1 MLFSIIVPCFNCD
14 HTIGRLLDSILIQ
27 NENDLEVILVD
38 DTEDHSFV
46 KRITKYKKKLN
57 IKIVG
62 TDLKNHNPGNS
73 RNYGLDVA
81 TGDWVLF
88 IDCDDTFRPNALQ
101 IFKEYINTQF
111 SPCYFARIKQFHED
125 NTEYS
130 DQEEYQARHIVWTH
144 GKCYNREFL
153 NNCGIRFKPEM
164 KSCEDYWFNYMVLAN
179 ILNKGLS
186 YVDIPDYVYNWM
198 WNSNSLSRS
207 TLYFLSIKEHFY
219 DHLEASLIPWT
230 LIANPDKTQEV
241 FQWYV
246 QFLIIDYFLYQ
257 FFYHKGIFFNTDI
270 VKKSLSKVGEVFG
283 ITILDIINSVES
295 NYQMWITGYQSTQGI
310 IHEDFV
316 CQQSFREWMLNMYK

>member
-14 HTIGRLLDSILIQ
+14 HTIGRLLDSIVIQ
-27 NENDLEVILVD
+27 NESDLEVILVD

-46 KRITKYKKKLN
+46 KKITKYKKKLN

-130 DQEEYQARHIVWTH
+130 AQEEYQARHIVWTH

-179 ILNKGLS
+179 ILNK
-186 YVDIPDYVYNWM
+186 
-198 WNSNSLSRS
+198 
-207 TLYFLSIKEHFY
+207 
-219 DHLEASLIPWT
+219 
-230 LIANPDKTQEV
+230 
-241 FQWYV
+241 
-246 QFLIIDYFLYQ
+246 
-257 FFYHKGIFFNTDI
+257 
-270 VKKSLSKVGEVFG
+270 
-283 ITILDIINSVES
+283 
-295 NYQMWITGYQSTQGI
+295 
-310 IHEDFV
+310 
-316 CQQSFREWMLNMYK
+316 